1 MRIASKLIFGVLFFG
16 LFVACSEEE
25 KLSSEASITGFEIES
40 LNQVGTISGTTITMS
55 VPYGTDISNLS
66 PTITVSEGATLTPA
80 SGLARDFTST
90 VGYTVTAEDGKTTS
104 SYSVT
109 ISILD
114 PDTVVIST
122 FEVNSA
128 ESVDIDQDGLTITI
142 NMLEGSDV
150 TSLTPVITTIPS
162 DATSSPASG
171 EAQDFS
177 NSIDYTIT
185 AGSTSST
192 YTASV
197 NYIPTGMDIDGI
209 SIYFDGSVA
218 SSTLPPEL
226 GSSGD
231 NERGFSFNSTHVYVA
246 DKGDKKIYFWDHSNQ
261 SSLASELKDEN
272 NVVSGGVFV
281 IADVVATENGIIASN
296 MNWSGGDLNIYR
308 WADNDSSAEKILTYS
323 CSLSDGS
330 TVRYGDQINF
340 VGDPQGNGHLYVMAF
355 PGYNSITNND
365 YVLVWEMVDGVFTDE
380 SNPERIDLIGT
391 NFTRGGNYSIVQPI
405 SSDGSNYLLVNGAE
419 MTPTL
424 FGPDGQQVSEQILS
438 DAIGSRAFGVEVV
451 EFNYARY
458 LVLNYVGGEGGD
470 LRDAGVLIYDIS
482 GGTLVEAFDA
492 INKDSVDS
500 KLIFSDSYGEN
511 VNGNQG
517 GDVKTFIDTAGEN
530 LFIFSGA
537 TNNGFRVLKA
547 SKAQ

>member
-1 MRIASKLIFGVLFFG
+1 MRIASKVIFGVLFFG

-66 PTITVSEGATLTPA
+66 PTITVSEGASLTPA

-122 FEVNSA
+122 FEVSGA

-150 TSLTPVITTIPS
+150 TSLAPVITTIPD
-162 DATSSPASG
+162 DATSTPASG

-177 NSIDYTIT
+177 TSVDYTIT
-185 AGSTSST
+185 AGETSST

-197 NYIPTGMDIDGI
+197 NFIPTGMDIDGI

-218 SSTLPPEL
+218 SSTLPSEL
-226 GSSGD
+226 GDSGD

-246 DKGDKKIYFWDHSNQ
+246 DKGDKKVYFWDHSNQ
-261 SSLASELKDEN
+261 SSLASELKDDN

-308 WADNDSSAEKILTYS
+308 WADNDSSAEKILTYT

-355 PGYNSITNND
+355 PGYNSIPNNN
-365 YVLVWEMVDGVFTDE
+365 YVLIWEMVDGAFTDQA
-380 SNPERIDLIGT
+380 NPTTITFADLT
-391 NFTRGGNYSIVQPI
+391 KAGNYGLVQPV
-405 SSDGSNYLLVNGAE
+405 SSGGVDYLLVNGAE

-424 FGPDGQQVSEQILS
+424 FSTDGQQVSNQILS

-451 EFNYARY
+451 EFNYSRY
-458 LVLNYVGGEGGD
+458 LVLHYVGGEGGD

-482 GGTLVEAFDA
+482 GGTLVEAFNA
-492 INKDSVDS
+492 IDKDSVNS
-500 KLIFSDSYGEN
+500 KLIFSNSYGQN
-511 VNGNQG
+511 INGNQG
-517 GDVKTFIDTAGEN
+517 GDVKTFVDSSGEN
-530 LFIFSGA
+530 LYIFSGA

-547 SKAQ
+547 SKSQ

>member
-1 MRIASKLIFGVLFFG
+1 MKIVSRLFFGFLFFG
-16 LFVACSEEE
+16 LLVACSEEE

-122 FEVNSA
+122 FEVSGS

-246 DKGDKKIYFWDHSNQ
+246 DKGDKKVYFWDHSNQ

-272 NVVSGGVFV
+272 NVVSGGAFV

-308 WADNDSSAEKILTYS
+308 WADNDSSAEKILTYT

-340 VGDPQGNGHLYVMAF
+340 VGDPQGDGHLYVMAF
-355 PGYNSITNND
+355 PGYNSITNNN
-365 YVLVWEMVDGVFTDE
+365 YVLVWEMVDGVFADE
-380 SNPERIDLIGT
+380 SNPEKIDFTDMLI
-391 NFTRGGNYSIVQPI
+391 GGNYSMVQPI
-405 SSDGSNYLLVNGAE
+405 TSDGNEYLLVNGAQI
-419 MTPTL
+419 TPTL
-424 FGPDGQQVSEQILS
+424 YSTDGQEVSTPIPS
-438 DAIGSRAFGVEVV
+438 DAIGNRAFGVEVV
-451 EFNYARY
+451 EFNYSRY
-458 LVLNYVGGEGGD
+458 LVLHYVGTEGGD
-470 LRDAGVLIYDIS
+470 TRDAGVLIYDIS
-482 GGTLVEAFDA
+482 GGTLVESLNS
-492 INKDSVDS
+492 INKDNVSS
-500 KLIFSDSYGEN
+500 KLIFSNSYGQN
-511 VNGNQG
+511 LNGNQA
-517 GDVKTFIDTAGEN
+517 GDVKTFIDSSGEN
-530 LFIFSGA
+530 LYILSGA

-547 SKAQ
+547 SKSQ